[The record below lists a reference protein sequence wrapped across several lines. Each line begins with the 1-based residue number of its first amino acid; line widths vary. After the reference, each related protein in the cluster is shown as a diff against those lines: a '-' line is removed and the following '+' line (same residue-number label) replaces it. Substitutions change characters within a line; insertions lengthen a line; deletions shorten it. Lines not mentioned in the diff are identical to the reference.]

1 MENGGAIIK
10 TVKSFAIKL
19 IDNSKK
25 FISKKCFAGKKL
37 VTIKKQLVT
46 IVIVIVIIV
55 VIVIQMFN

>member
-1 MENGGAIIK
+1 MENGDVIIK

-25 FISKKCFAGKKL
+25 FISKKCFAGKKETT
-37 VTIKKQLVT
+37 VKKQLVI
-46 IVIVIVIIV
+46 IVVIIV